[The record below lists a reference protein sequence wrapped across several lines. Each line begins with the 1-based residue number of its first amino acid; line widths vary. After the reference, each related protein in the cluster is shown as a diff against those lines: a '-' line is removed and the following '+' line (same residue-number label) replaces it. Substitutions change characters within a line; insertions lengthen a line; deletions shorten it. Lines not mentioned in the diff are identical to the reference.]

1 MKPRHYLE
9 TIISSTQTEIKRLY
23 NSNSKPIFIDKATPP
38 KSTPFAFSK
47 QLQSAKRLHLIAE
60 LKKASPSKGL
70 INPKFNP
77 LSLASTFQSNGA
89 SCLSILTEPHF
100 FKGDLNT
107 ISMVKSQINIP
118 VLRKDFILD
127 EIQVWQS
134 RAINADAIL
143 IILAILDF
151 DTAQQLLSLANQLAL
166 DVIIEVHTESELH
179 DALSLTGTFIIGIN
193 NRDLSTFDVNLD
205 TARHLFNQIKS
216 HQPDM
221 LVIAESG
228 YSEAD
233 QIKQLQTDGFSG
245 VLIGE
250 GLVINP
256 SLLQAFAS

>member
-1 MKPRHYLE
+1 MKPRQYLE
-9 TIISSTQTEIKRLY
+9 NIISHTQIEINRLY
-23 NSNSKPIFIDKATPP
+23 ESNSKSIFMDQSSAT
-38 KSTPFAFSK
+38 KSTPFAFSRR
-47 QLQSAKRLHLIAE
+47 LQSVRTLHLIAE

-70 INPKFNP
+70 INPNFDP
-77 LSLASTFQSNGA
+77 LTLANTFRSNGA

-100 FKGDLNT
+100 FKGSLST
-107 ISMVKSQINIP
+107 ISQVKEQMDIP

-127 EIQVWQS
+127 EIQVWES

-151 DTAQQLLSLANQLAL
+151 DTAQRLLSLANQLAL
-166 DVIIEVHTESELH
+166 DVIVEVHTDSELN

-193 NRDLSTFDVNLD
+193 NRDLRTFEVDLD
-205 TARHLFNQIKS
+205 TARHLFRQIQSKR
-216 HQPDM
+216 PDM

-228 YSEAD
+228 YSQAD

-256 SLLQAFAS
+256 TLLDSFTC